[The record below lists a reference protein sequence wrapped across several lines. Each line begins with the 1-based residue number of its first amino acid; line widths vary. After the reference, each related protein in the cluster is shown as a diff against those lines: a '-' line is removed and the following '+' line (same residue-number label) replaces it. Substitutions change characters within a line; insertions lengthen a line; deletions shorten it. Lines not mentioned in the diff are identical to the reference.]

1 MNLTEPD
8 GLLGTTVSF
17 EWTLTL
23 LFLLDIFANR
33 RKSIIVYA
41 MCDFSYIVLTYMF
54 LCCCVCVYTY
64 THSLRDGDWGLV
76 QTQTGNDLWG
86 GGNFFFFL
94 RCGGGGN

>member
-23 LFLLDIFANR
+23 LFLLDIFANK

-54 LCCCVCVYTY
+54 VCCCVCVYTY
-64 THSLRDGDWGLV
+64 THSLRDGDWWRHRQGMICGV
-76 QTQTGNDLWG
+76 VGI
-86 GGNFFFFL
+86 FFFF
-94 RCGGGGN
+94 